1 MILPPKKSVGHPDR
15 GVDCE
20 DALRPAFQSLISQA
34 EAAGWTAEEIES
46 ALLTLANDNIM
57 HALIAVDVREAV
69 RAAVMG
75 AIDTRG
81 EEEAGN
87 APDDQGL
94 RRLYA

>member
-1 MILPPKKSVGHPDR
+1 MILPPKKSIGHPDR

-46 ALLTLANDNIM
+46 ALLALANDNIM
-57 HALIAVDVREAV
+57 HALIAVDIRERTPGAD
-69 RAAVMG
+69 MG
-75 AIDTRG
+75 ASAARG
-81 EEEAGN
+81 EEEPGN

>member
-1 MILPPKKSVGHPDR
+1 MILPPKKSIGHPDR

-46 ALLTLANDNIM
+46 ALLNLANDNIM
-57 HALIAVDVREAV
+57 HALIAVDIPERTPGPD
-69 RAAVMG
+69 MG
-75 AIDTRG
+75 ASAARG
-81 EEEAGN
+81 EEEPGN